1 MDPAGSRDG
10 DRVLI
15 ENAVKLL
22 RASAPPGWAQLHVE
36 CMPFGV
42 VNAYTTGSAAPGPHW
57 LAVPAEASQALSGYL
72 HRATSANPVPQRLV
86 IDCFPDGRLAAR
98 TEPAPTLSSGP
109 ARAIA
114 QTPRSRPWP
123 RRLLAAVTA
132 MCLVAAA
139 ALFAFGWRWS
149 DPPEAEI
156 SLLPPPPPRQQQ
168 AFDTI
173 SQWFTALN
181 AHDTAA
187 VQQLVCP
194 NPSGAVLNDVEAL
207 DGGYLGSIDYPEAIV
222 EFQDNGATVSAKV
235 LLRVKPI
242 NELQQKAV
250 DENQHQGSGLAHRWI
265 VLVDDGGVWK
275 VCGSE

>member
-1 MDPAGSRDG
+1 MHPAGSRDG

-22 RASAPPGWAQLHVE
+22 LAAAPPGWAQLHVE

-42 VNAYTTGSAAPGPHW
+42 VNAYTTGSEAPGRHW
-57 LAVPAEASQALSGYL
+57 LAIPAEASQALSGYL

-98 TEPAPTLSSGP
+98 TEPAPSLNSGP
-109 ARAIA
+109 GGAIA
-114 QTPRSRPWP
+114 MPPGGRPWP

-132 MCLVAAA
+132 MCLVAAG

-149 DPPEAEI
+149 DPSEAEI
-156 SLLPPPPPRQQQ
+156 SLLPPPPPRQEQ

-173 SQWFTALN
+173 QQWFTALN
-181 AHDTAA
+181 SHDTAA
-187 VQQLVCP
+187 VERLVCA
-194 NPSGAVLNDVEAL
+194 NPSGAVLNDVEAIN
-207 DGGYLGSIDYPEAIV
+207 GNYLGSIDHPEAIV
-222 EFQDNGATVSAKV
+222 EFRDNGATVSAKV

-242 NELQQKAV
+242 TELQKKAV
-250 DENQHQGSGLAHRWI
+250 EENQQEGSGLAHRWI
-265 VLVDDGGVWK
+265 VLVDDGGAWK
-275 VCGSE
+275 ACGSE